1 MKRFSD
7 LKVIERGGASSGG
20 STSGGSIAGA
30 YCGKLFA
37 DRGAQVT
44 VVGPDGL
51 SEHQRAYLQASKATA
66 DSFDPSQVDVII
78 ESSARE
84 PLQPGKAGDPEI
96 VLVQLSHFGTSGPY
110 AQWQGTDL
118 TDYALGG
125 HLYLYGDPDRE
136 PLRGPAN
143 QPAYAAGLYGFVGAM
158 AALLAREQTGVGQT
172 VDVSHVQAMVAL
184 HQFTL
189 LRYTMTENVLRR
201 MGNRFTGQGQPN
213 GLYRCADAWVAIAAP
228 SDHQV
233 EALLDVTELTHLLE
247 HPLID
252 SPMDFQSHPA
262 ILDDALNPWLAQ
274 RQADEVVELF
284 QAMRIPACPATT
296 MSELLADPH
305 LAVRELWED
314 RDGYRVPRP
323 PVRISHEQPSGGRIW
338 ERQDPDRGP
347 LAGLRVLDLT
357 RVWAGPLCTRTLAD
371 FGADVVWIEAPWARG
386 PRQIPDSLV
395 EATSYFPDNDQGD
408 CQWNRNTHFVKYA
421 LGKRSVVLD
430 LNQQAGRDVLAEMIP
445 HYDVIIENYS
455 PRVMPNLG
463 FDEERIH
470 ELNPDIIYVT
480 MPGYGRSGPAE
491 NWLAFGSSVD
501 SHAGLSSLIGYED
514 TNPWKGGVAWPDPI
528 AGLHAAGAILTAIWN
543 READAGQ
550 GGVTLESAQME
561 ATIAVIGDRL
571 VEAQAEGDPPS
582 PGNRE
587 PSYLAQGV
595 YPCAGDDRWIAI
607 SVVDVDSWHALRDL
621 AGLDAD
627 LLYDDDRIDHDR
639 LDHDRFDVAMAE
651 WTAAGDQHQ
660 LAIDLQRV
668 GVAAAAVLDAGGVM
682 ADPHLDARHA
692 FAELEQPEVGRFTTP
707 LTPASL
713 SLTPAVIRRPA
724 PTLGQHNRE
733 VLKSDVGIDDE
744 RLASLAE
751 AGVIATE
758 PPG

>member
-1 MKRFSD
+1 MKRFGD
-7 LKVIERGGASSGG
+7 LRVIEHGGARP
-20 STSGGSIAGA
+20 GGSIAGA

-44 VVGPDGL
+44 VVGPDSL
-51 SEHQRAYLQASKATA
+51 SEYQQAYLQANKANA
-66 DSFDPSQVDVII
+66 DGFDPTQADVII
-78 ESSARE
+78 ESSADYPLE
-84 PLQPGKAGDPEI
+84 PTEVGGPET
-96 VLVQLSHFGTSGPY
+96 VRVQLSHFGTSGPY
-110 AQWQGTDL
+110 AQWHGTDL

-125 HLYLYGDPDRE
+125 HLYLYGDPERE

-172 VDVSHVQAMVAL
+172 VDVSHVQSMVAL

-189 LRYTMTENVLRR
+189 LRYTMTKNVLRR

-213 GLYRCADAWVAIAAP
+213 GLYQCADGWVAIAAP
-228 SDHQV
+228 TDHQV
-233 EALLDVTELTHLLE
+233 EALLDVTELTHLLD

-252 SPMDFQSHPA
+252 SPMDFQSHRS
-262 ILDDALNPWLAQ
+262 ILDDALNPWLAE
-274 RQADEVVELF
+274 RPVDEVVDLF
-284 QAMRIPACPATT
+284 QAMRIPTSPATT
-296 MSELLADPH
+296 MTSLLADPH
-305 LAVRELWED
+305 LAVRDFWEEGH
-314 RDGYRVPRP
+314 GYRLPRP
-323 PVRISHEQPSGGRIW
+323 PVRFSHKQPSGGRTW
-338 ERQDPDRGP
+338 ERQDPARGP

-357 RVWAGPLCTRTLAD
+357 RVWAGPLCTRILAD

-386 PRQIPDSLV
+386 PKKLPDSLV

-408 CQWNRNTHFVKYA
+408 CQWNRNSHFVKYA

-430 LNQQAGRDVLAEMIP
+430 LNQPAGQDVLAEMIP

-463 FDEERIH
+463 FDEDRIH
-470 ELNPDIIYVT
+470 ELNPDIVYVT

-514 TNPWKGGVAWPDPI
+514 ANPWKGGVAWPDPI
-528 AGLHAAGAILTAIWN
+528 AGLHVAGGILAAIWN
-543 READAGQ
+543 READPAH
-550 GGVTLESAQME
+550 GGVTLESAQIE
-561 ATIAVIGDRL
+561 ATIAVVGDRL
-571 VEAQAEGDPPS
+571 AEAQVNGDPPA

-587 PSYLAQGV
+587 PAYLAQGV

-607 SVVDVDSWHALRDL
+607 SVVDDRSWQALREL

-627 LLYDDDRIDHDR
+627 LIDDHDR
-639 LDHDRFDVAMAE
+639 LDGALVE
-651 WTAAGDQHQ
+651 WTASGDQHQ

-682 ADPHLDARHA
+682 ADPHLNARQS
-692 FAELEQPEVGRFTTP
+692 FAELVQPQVGQFVTP
-707 LTPASL
+707 ITPASL
-713 SLTPAVIRRPA
+713 SMTPPAIRRPA

-733 VLKSDVGIDDE
+733 VLTADLGIDDE
-744 RLASLAE
+744 RFASLTE